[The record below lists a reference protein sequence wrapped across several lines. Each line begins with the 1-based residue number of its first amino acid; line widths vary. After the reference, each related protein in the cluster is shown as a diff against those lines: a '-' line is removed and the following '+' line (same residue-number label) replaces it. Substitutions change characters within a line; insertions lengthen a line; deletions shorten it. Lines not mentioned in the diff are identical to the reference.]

1 MIGER
6 DWLPKRRLS
15 LDYLYII
22 RLKALLCCI
31 WLWEARGVLV
41 GIDNKANR
49 YVCDMISEV
58 LRNFVHFRFL
68 FIYLVDSHQNRSV
81 PSSFLLSEDI
91 RGKMLM
97 SLA

>member
-31 WLWEARGVLV
+31 WLWEARGVPV

-49 YVCDMISEV
+49 FVCDKISEV
-58 LRNFVHFRFL
+58 LRNSFISVSSSYISWTTTKIVLCLRHFYF
-68 FIYLVDSHQNRSV
+68 QK
-81 PSSFLLSEDI
+81 LSAA
-91 RGKMLM
+91 RC
-97 SLA
+97 

>member
-31 WLWEARGVLV
+31 WLWEARGVPV
-41 GIDNKANR
+41 GIDNTANR
-49 YVCDMISEV
+49 DVCDIISEV

-68 FIYLVDSHQNRSV
+68 FI
-81 PSSFLLSEDI
+81 
-91 RGKMLM
+91 
-97 SLA
+97 